1 MKREDIAHL
10 AILAR
15 IELSEQELQNLEG
28 ELSSIMS
35 YVSVISQMASDDAD
49 MTPVL
54 GARHNIFRADEVT
67 NEADEYTADLLA
79 QMPRTEGR
87 YMKVKKILGGT
98 E

>member
-10 AILAR
+10 ATLAR
-15 IELSEQELQNLEG
+15 IELSEIELQNLEG

-35 YVSVISQMASDDAD
+35 YVSVISEMASDDVD

-54 GARHNIFRADEVT
+54 GVRHNIFRADEVT